1 MFPKLRDKLNP
12 STLSGALD
20 IVVVEHPDGQ
30 LRSSAWHVRF
40 GKLGLLHHSGK
51 LITVTINN
59 KSAPFQMYVDSEGRG
74 RFFET
79 QEVVPR
85 QMNRSTSFPSVGAAT
100 VNIGPRDVR
109 SILSAD
115 SIAKPPPSREL
126 GCWSFFRDSAVDLEA
141 ALLYE
146 DPDPSPLATLS
157 ASVDLAQAVGSGDRH
172 LIDSSEAHF
181 NPVPSA
187 VLLQSIRPLLHENE
201 NSVAFTVSSLL
212 QGPKT
217 AIATLF
223 LWEADSRLAVS
234 DVDGTV
240 TKSDL
245 LGHVLP
251 TLGRDWTHPGL
262 AKLYKRIE
270 AHGVKFVYLSSR
282 PIGQAPVTRSYLQRI
297 DQEGDMMPKGAL
309 ITAPDALFIAVQRE
323 IKRKPHEFK
332 IPTLRGICDLFE
344 SENSPFVI
352 GFGNRKTDVMSYRGI
367 DMKDDQ
373 IFLFN
378 PKHNVMNAGHEVI
391 FDSISDMT
399 SEIDAIMGRCLAAE
413 NN

>member
-1 MFPKLRDKLNP
+1 M
-12 STLSGALD
+12 
-20 IVVVEHPDGQ
+20 V
-30 LRSSAWHVRF
+30 
-40 GKLGLLHHSGK
+40 
-51 LITVTINN
+51 
-59 KSAPFQMYVDSEGRG
+59 
-74 RFFET
+74 
-79 QEVVPR
+79 
-85 QMNRSTSFPSVGAAT
+85 RSTSFPTVGAAT
-100 VNIGPRDVR
+100 INIGSRDVR
-109 SILSAD
+109 SILSEQSPAR
-115 SIAKPPPSREL
+115 PQPTREL
-126 GCWSFFRDSAVDLEA
+126 ACPFFFRDSAVDLEA
-141 ALLYE
+141 ALRYE

-157 ASVDLAQAVGSGDRH
+157 ASVDLAQTVGSGDRH

-201 NSVAFTVSSLL
+201 NLIVFTVSSLI

-217 AIATLF
+217 ANATLF
-223 LWEADSRLAVS
+223 LWSPDARLAVS

-270 AHGVKFVYLSSR
+270 SHGIKFVYLSSR
-282 PIGQAPVTRSYLQRI
+282 PIGQAPVTRDYLQRI

-309 ITAPDALFIAVQRE
+309 ITAPDAMFIAVQRE

-332 IPTLRGICDLFE
+332 IPTLRGICQLFE
-344 SENSPFVI
+344 SDRSPFVI
-352 GFGNRKTDVMSYRGI
+352 GFGNRKTDVLSYRGI
-367 DMKDDQ
+367 HMKDEQ

-378 PKHNVMNAGHEVI
+378 PKHNVMNCNQEII
-391 FDSISDMT
+391 FDSISMMT
-399 SEIDAIMGRCLAAE
+399 PQIDEIMGPFLAE
-413 NN
+413 ETE